1 MVRVV
6 VVAWLLLVATASAR
20 QGMLREGSADWE
32 DDKDIEELE
41 GSAEEELNLI
51 PDGMEEVKKT
61 SSHDVVDDDIHFEDN
76 EKSST
81 TEMMYEYYNEDETDE
96 YYPEYEDYG
105 EEYNY
110 DDDNDRIE
118 SVLKTDR
125 PTVTQDR
132 PAETT
137 RKPDTEIKQMK
148 PPVDPTA
155 SMFETSH
162 IFIMVG
168 SALVSFGVVM
178 LAFFMCRRT
187 FDDRKWKT
195 TTAYVLP
202 PPRGERESSPIVKNY
217 QRVPTT
223 TKEFLQNAQI
233 DMYRGDGVCPPPAP
247 NDPLLKY

>member
-1 MVRVV
+1 
-6 VVAWLLLVATASAR
+6 
-20 QGMLREGSADWE
+20 
-32 DDKDIEELE
+32 
-41 GSAEEELNLI
+41 LI

-81 TEMMYEYYNEDETDE
+81 TEMMYEYYNEDENDE

-105 EEYNY
+105 EEYDY
-110 DDDNDRIE
+110 DDDNDKIE
-118 SVLKTDR
+118 SVLKTDG

-155 SMFETSH
+155 SMFETSQ

-233 DMYRGDGVCPPPAP
+233 DMYRGDGVCPPAP